1 MSEYKLFIQRI
12 GLVGISQILVNLSL
26 IFLLPIISKNYSV
39 SDYGIWVTVTVTLN
53 LIPSLLTIGLPYS
66 MMRFLPSMDNRE
78 EIQEGFYSITLVVLI
93 AGIIAAVL
101 MYLFSGVIAKSLL
114 GNNIL
119 VAKILAVIVFVT
131 ALNLIYFNYFR
142 TFQQMKIYSILM
154 ILQAYL
160 TMLFAYYFAVSGYG
174 ISFAVL
180 GILFTQ
186 IMLFLISFIFITH
199 YIGFKIPELRNI
211 REYISL
217 GLPTVPSSL
226 SYWVVES
233 SDRYIITILLGT
245 TAVGYYSPSYTL
257 GSIITMLGYPFT
269 VLLLPLLSKHY
280 DENRMDKVKLYMKY
294 SLKFF
299 LALAIP
305 SAVGLSLLSQV
316 IIQILSTPE
325 IAANGY
331 FVTPFVTLGAIL
343 SGIYS
348 IVINMVILK
357 KKTKIIGIIWV
368 AAAILNAAMNFAL
381 IPYFGIIGAAVAT
394 LASYVL
400 AFIIT
405 MIYSLKHFEID
416 FDLLFIGKCVIA
428 SVIMS
433 LVIINFYPKGILN
446 LLIVIGASSL
456 VYLAVLI
463 LLKGFKKEEINF
475 FKSILKGSA

>member
-26 IFLLPIISKNYSV
+26 ILLVPIISKNYSV
-39 SDYGIWVTVTVTLN
+39 QDYGIWVQVAVTLN
-53 LIPSLLTIGLPYS
+53 LIPSILTIGLPYS
-66 MMRFLPSMDNRE
+66 MMRFLPSMNNKE
-78 EIQEGFYSITLVVLI
+78 EIQEGFYSITFVVLI
-93 AGIIAAVL
+93 VGIITAVL
-101 MYLFSGVIAKSLL
+101 MYLFSGIIAKSLL

-119 VAKILAVIVFVT
+119 VAKILAIIVFVT

-160 TMLFAYYFAVSGYG
+160 TMLFAYFFAISGYG

-186 IMLFLISFIFITH
+186 IMLFLISFAFITH
-199 YIGFKIPELRNI
+199 YIGFKIPELRDI
-211 REYISL
+211 KEYLAL

-233 SDRYIITILLGT
+233 SDRYIIGILLGT

-257 GSIITMLGYPFT
+257 GTVINMLCYPFT
-269 VLLLPLLSKHY
+269 VILLPLLSKYY
-280 DENRMDKVKLYMKY
+280 DEDKMDKVKLYMKY

-299 LALAIP
+299 MALAIP

-331 FVTPFVTLGAIL
+331 FVTPFVTLGAIF
-343 SGIYS
+343 SGIYG

-357 KKTKIIGIIWV
+357 KKTKIIGIIWI
-368 AAAILNAAMNFAL
+368 AAAILNAATNFAL
-381 IPYFGIIGAAVAT
+381 IPYFGLIGAAVAT
-394 LASYVL
+394 LASYTL
-400 AFIIT
+400 AFVIA
-405 MIYSLKHFEID
+405 MAYSLKHFEID
-416 FDLLFIGKCVIA
+416 FDLPFMGKCIA
-428 SVIMS
+428 ASTVMS
-433 LVIINFYPKGILN
+433 LIILKFYPAGILDT
-446 LLIVIGASSL
+446 LVVIGACAL
-456 VYLAVLI
+456 VYMVVLI

-475 FKSILKGSA
+475 LKSILKGSA